1 MVNCD
6 TANPINPLMWWCTC
20 LRTYTDIYWMNL
32 CKIYFYKIFQ
42 TVVKNYNLHL
52 RSKSVNFVHM
62 RNTFTHTYKR
72 ANNRMYVCK
81 CVCASVCVSPIDDQ
95 NRTAGTTIRLR
106 ISQVS
111 QLLPRPPTII
121 RKHWKYEATTT
132 TTTATNLTSTYTC
145 TVYTYMYMHT
155 HTHTDINLYQH
166 SCRAG
171 CICIFAQIHSSQR
184 FSSFCVVFL
193 SIGRKFSCMR
203 LLHMFRCTG
212 AAYIH
217 MYIR

>member
-1 MVNCD
+1 MCVIHLHIHTNE
-6 TANPINPLMWWCTC
+6 
-20 LRTYTDIYWMNL
+20 RTIVCMYG
-32 CKIYFYKIFQ
+32 
-42 TVVKNYNLHL
+42 
-52 RSKSVNFVHM
+52 SV
-62 RNTFTHTYKR
+62 
-72 ANNRMYVCK
+72 
-81 CVCASVCVSPIDDQ
+81 SVWVSPIDDQ

-145 TVYTYMYMHT
+145 TVHTCTCT

-166 SCRAG
+166 SYRAG

-217 MYIR
+217 MYVHPIIDYYLKIVYCIA